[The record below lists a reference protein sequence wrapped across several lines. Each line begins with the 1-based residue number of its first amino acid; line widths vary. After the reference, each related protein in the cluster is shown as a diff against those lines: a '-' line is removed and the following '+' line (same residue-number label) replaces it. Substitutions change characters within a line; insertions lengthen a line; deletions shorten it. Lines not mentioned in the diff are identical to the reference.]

1 MGVEPLAH
9 PPIIAVSQDVA
20 LPYMQ
25 DERFPDDQ
33 LFLVAE
39 ADFRFYRGDCLGETW
54 ESEVTA
60 PDPAAAP
67 AVDPPGPPQRVAAA
81 EPLAR
86 RRPPK
91 RKAVGEVSPRGDP
104 PPRLLPRPSG
114 DGRAP
119 GAHTSPPQG
128 RRCRRSCE
136 TWSG

>member
-1 MGVEPLAH
+1 MEPLAH

-39 ADFRFYRGDCLGETW
+39 ADFRFYRGDCLGDTW

-67 AVDPPGPPQRVAAA
+67 AVDPPGPPPTGGCGGASRPSQAPEAQSGGGGVAAG
-81 EPLAR
+81 R
-86 RRPPK
+86 
-91 RKAVGEVSPRGDP
+91 P